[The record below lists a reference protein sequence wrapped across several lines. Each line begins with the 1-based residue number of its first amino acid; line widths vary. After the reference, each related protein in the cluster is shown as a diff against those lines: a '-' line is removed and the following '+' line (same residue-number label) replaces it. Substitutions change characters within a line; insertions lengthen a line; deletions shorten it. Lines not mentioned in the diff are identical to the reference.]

1 MHYLKF
7 RPKELSLPITVLD
20 NFLISLKFK
29 KIIIIK
35 IAIDEFYLKNKVE
48 LR

>member
-29 KIIIIK
+29 KIIIK
-35 IAIDEFYLKNKVE
+35 IAIDDFYLKNKVE

>member
-1 MHYLKF
+1 MHYFKF
-7 RPKELSLPITVLD
+7 RPKEFSLLITVLE

-35 IAIDEFYLKNKVE
+35 IVADDFYLKNKVE